1 MATHERDIFDT
12 STNQAGWPHPDDD
25 GAFTANCP
33 ECEATRAVLSI
44 QIELRLAIRDLWIA
58 GWEPTELADEIGRRT
73 ASVNGR
79 DLIVH
84 ALVDE
89 DAKRS
94 EQAKTEQWTQ
104 EVTFLAA
111 AAGVEEVALGWV
123 ARWIL
128 QSDDSDAAQSVV
140 LDVLDVLQDMRLSV
154 G

>member
-1 MATHERDIFDT
+1 MATHERDLFDT
-12 STNQAGWPHPDDD
+12 SIDHAGWRHPDDD
-25 GAFTANCP
+25 AFTADCP
-33 ECEATRAVLSI
+33 GCEAIHAVLSI
-44 QIELRLAIRDLWIA
+44 QVELRLAIRDLWIA
-58 GWEPTELADEIGRRT
+58 GWAPTELADEIRHRT
-73 ASVNGR
+73 GSAGAR

-111 AAGVEEVALGWV
+111 AAGVEKVALGWV
-123 ARWIL
+123 AGWIL
-128 QSDDSDAAQSVV
+128 HRDDSDAALAVV